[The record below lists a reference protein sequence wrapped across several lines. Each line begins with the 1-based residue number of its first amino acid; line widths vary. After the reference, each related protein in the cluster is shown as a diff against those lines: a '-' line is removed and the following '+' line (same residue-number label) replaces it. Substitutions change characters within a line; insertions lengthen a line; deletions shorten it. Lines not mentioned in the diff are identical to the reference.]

1 MKSYITYYIT
11 RYKGVRHLENETV
24 IEIKNLSLSYES
36 EDTTYE
42 ALKNINLTIN
52 RGEFICI
59 VGSSGCGK
67 STLLSTS

>member
-1 MKSYITYYIT
+1 M
-11 RYKGVRHLENETV
+11 
-24 IEIKNLSLSYES
+24 
-36 EDTTYE
+36 
-42 ALKNINLTIN
+42 KNINLTIN